1 MAERRRAAAELEASL
16 REQWAAERASAAG
29 PAEREDGSEE
39 RGGSSPLTRA
49 AVIAGTAAA
58 ILVVGLLLLASG
70 PSYEV
75 TATFQNASQLV
86 KGNSVDVGGRRAGT
100 VAGVSLGPHGE
111 ALVKM
116 KIEGRYAPLR
126 QGTQAVIRSQ
136 SLSGIANRF
145 VELNMPPATN
155 ASAETIPDG
164 ALIPETQTVSE
175 VDLDQLF
182 NTFDKRTVKNFKNVL
197 TGFAISYDG
206 VGKQSNEGFRYANP
220 LFSTSRR
227 VFGAL
232 NSDQHR
238 LESLIVDSAA
248 LTSALDSRAPDVSAL
263 IHNVDLMMGAIGRQ
277 SASLSSALTE
287 LPGFMRTFNTTAVN
301 LRSTLDDLDP
311 LVNASKPVAKKLQP
325 FAANLRGFAN
335 DAVPAIR
342 DLDRIVHAPG
352 KANDLIDLT
361 RLQIP
366 LGKIAAGPVVRN
378 GASREG
384 AFPATTSSLEGGL
397 PQLAFF
403 RPYVTNEAISGW
415 FDDFSG
421 VSGFWDANGGSSRIS
436 TTFNAFTLSTPTPSL
451 PQLVGAILAGPVPI
465 NQVFDPI
472 NGLLQLNKR
481 KRCPGSNERDP
492 GDGSTPFTDHGT
504 LDCDPTQVPTGP

>member
-1 MAERRRAAAELEASL
+1 VALVGALLIIAVLL
-16 REQWAAERASAAG
+16 VG
-29 PAEREDGSEE
+29 
-39 RGGSSPLTRA
+39 GGSSYA
-49 AVIAGTAAA
+49 
-58 ILVVGLLLLASG
+58 
-70 PSYEV
+70 V
-75 TATFQNASQLV
+75 TAQFQNASQLV
-86 KGNSVDVGGRRAGT
+86 KGNQVEVGGIPAGT
-100 VAGVSLGPHGE
+100 IDGISLGPHGE

-145 VELNMPPATN
+145 IELNLPPATN

-403 RPYVTNEAISGW
+403 RPYITNEAISGW
-415 FDDFSG
+415 FDDFGHSG
-421 VSGFWDANGGSSRIS
+421 VWDANGGFGRIA
-436 TTFNAFTLSTPTPSL
+436 TTFNAFTFSSPTPSI
-451 PQLVGAILAGPVPI
+451 PELVSGILAGPTPVDT
-465 NQVFDPI
+465 VFHD
-472 NGLLQLNKR
+472 LLKIDFR
-481 KRCPGSNERDP
+481 KRCPGANERNP
-492 GDGSTPFTDHGT
+492 GDNSTPFHVDPSQPGNQ
-504 LDCDPTQVPTGP
+504 LDCDPAQVPTGP